1 MLLQF
6 VEYPQS
12 CWELIPWRV
21 LSQQSSNSLWSNLF
35 RIQTM
40 MDTKMISCSSR
51 WEQQLSANMIMI
63 ISNLHKNITC
73 DVKVMQILTPF
84 SFLKYFSCCWSPSQ
98 LNRRA
103 QVSQAVQVIS
113 LKPGS
118 LNQISQC
125 ITAGWGDIGD
135 NNTLPKTLQEVN
147 VTTLPQMICKRRWGQ
162 VPITQSMVCGVGSHS
177 LQGFCSVRD

>member
-1 MLLQF
+1 M
-6 VEYPQS
+6 
-12 CWELIPWRV
+12 
-21 LSQQSSNSLWSNLF
+21 
-35 RIQTM
+35 
-40 MDTKMISCSSR
+40 
-51 WEQQLSANMIMI
+51 
-63 ISNLHKNITC
+63 
-73 DVKVMQILTPF
+73 
-84 SFLKYFSCCWSPSQ
+84 
-98 LNRRA
+98 
-103 QVSQAVQVIS
+103 SQAVQVIS

-162 VPITQSMVCGVGSHS
+162 VPITQSMVCGVGSRS